1 MDYYSILQVE
11 PNAELSDIRKSYK
24 KLVIKHHPDK
34 NNDKDSHAKFVD
46 INTAYQVLSDENRRL
61 EYDRLNI
68 YQRGQLYDLLKDS
81 LEHLNIFSENQ
92 GLFKSMVEYYY
103 GDESDFKKDINNFNF
118 KNIYN
123 KFYTKLAQSQF
134 DFELDSHDCN
144 FDHDV
149 IIPFSERNLDRIKD
163 KTTKPLHGGHTKD
176 KTTKPSHGGHTLK
189 QSDIPIYNRSEVSID
204 NVNDYE
210 MDIHGVIY
218 TNLADR
224 YSNKYKKITVT
235 RQSNNTTETFIVPLI
250 LPDIIIPQKG
260 NQAISNEKYGDV
272 IIKIICKEH
281 PEYKQIND
289 SDIVLVKYITLYQ
302 YLYGGKFQI
311 ILPDNTEFDIE
322 FNSFIEKVP
331 IICMQNNGLPVLN
344 DNNVPSDKQSNG
356 IGLTRGN
363 LYIYIKIDGI
373 DQMKQQIEENYN

>member
-1 MDYYSILQVE
+1 M
-11 PNAELSDIRKSYK
+11 
-24 KLVIKHHPDK
+24 
-34 NNDKDSHAKFVD
+34 
-46 INTAYQVLSDENRRL
+46 
-61 EYDRLNI
+61 
-68 YQRGQLYDLLKDS
+68 
-81 LEHLNIFSENQ
+81 
-92 GLFKSMVEYYY
+92 
-103 GDESDFKKDINNFNF
+103 
-118 KNIYN
+118 
-123 KFYTKLAQSQF
+123 YTKLAQSNF

-149 IIPFSERNLDRIKD
+149 IIP
-163 KTTKPLHGGHTKD
+163 
-176 KTTKPSHGGHTLK
+176 
-189 QSDIPIYNRSEVSID
+189 IYNRSEVSID
-204 NVNDYE
+204 NDYE

-218 TNLADR
+218 TNLSDR

-260 NQAISNEKYGDV
+260 EQTISNEKYGDV

-289 SDIVLVKYITLYQ
+289 ADIVLIKYITLYQ

-331 IICMQNNGLPVLN
+331 IICMQNKGLPVLN
-344 DNNVPSDKQSNG
+344 DNIVHSEKQSSG
-356 IGLTRGN
+356 IGLTQESDQPLQALSNSSELCERVGCLQVVTTPRDLQTEGLTRGN

-373 DQMKQQIEENYN
+373 DTDQMKQQIEENCN